1 LQSLL
6 NHTSKRI
13 LQSLPKQLQN
23 ISTLHCKWGFDGT
36 SGFTMYKQLT
46 VGASQDDTI
55 FVTSL
60 VPLRVV
66 DNIIN
71 EVVWQNPACS
81 STRYCKPIRLQYVKE
96 SVDISKNE
104 EKYISD
110 QINSLAKFECE
121 FGTINF
127 ILQLTM
133 IDGKVCTKYKIMNY
147 ILNGLYC

>member
-1 LQSLL
+1 
-6 NHTSKRI
+6 
-13 LQSLPKQLQN
+13 
-23 ISTLHCKWGFDGT
+23 
-36 SGFTMYKQLT
+36 MYKQLT

-66 DNIIN
+66 DNITN

-81 STRYCKPIRLQYVKE
+81 STRYCRPIRLQYVKE

-133 IDGKVCTKYKIMNY
+133 IDGKVCTQYKIMNY